1 MAACTAT
8 STEINGACH
17 AIPIPGPPGHPC
29 SDAWPGAHRRGCCLQ
44 QLRRFSDHG
53 PAVADV
59 DLRPGRF
66 GESRR
71 PRPATAAPATS
82 APANAA
88 AEITANWEK
97 FFDSS
102 TSVAEKA
109 KLLENGGTFSSAIQS
124 LVNLPLASGLGAKV
138 TAVVVNSATSATVSY
153 NIVAGGST
161 LLANQT
167 GKAVYQDGIW
177 KVGDATLCNLFKLIP
192 GGSVPSACSSVS

>member
-1 MAACTAT
+1 RWQPAQLHPPRLMGRVMRFQFPARRVILAPMLGLALIAAASACSSSGSSAT
-8 STEINGACH
+8 TTPPTSASAPAGSPSAVPAST
-17 AIPIPGPPGHPC
+17 
-29 SDAWPGAHRRGCCLQ
+29 
-44 QLRRFSDHG
+44 
-53 PAVADV
+53 
-59 DLRPGRF
+59 
-66 GESRR
+66 
-71 PRPATAAPATS
+71 TAAPATS

-138 TAVVVNSATSATVSY
+138 TAVVVNSATTATVSY

-177 KVGDATLCNLFKLIP
+177 KVGDATLCNL
-192 GGSVPSACSSVS
+192 

>member
-1 MAACTAT
+1 M
-8 STEINGACH
+8 
-17 AIPIPGPPGHPC
+17 
-29 SDAWPGAHRRGCCLQ
+29 
-44 QLRRFSDHG
+44 RF
-53 PAVADV
+53 
-59 DLRPGRF
+59 RFPGRRVILAPVF
-66 GESRR
+66 GLALIAAASACSSSGTSSTTA
-71 PRPATAAPATS
+71 PPSPTSSSVPVGSPTPAGSSAAPASS

-109 KLLENGGTFSSAIQS
+109 KLLQNGPTFSSAINSFTQ
-124 LVNLPLASGLGAKV
+124 LPLANGIGAKV

-161 LLANQT
+161 LLANQS

-192 GGSVPSACSSVS
+192 GGSVPSACSSIS

>member
-1 MAACTAT
+1 MRFQFPARRVILAPVFGLALIAAASACSSSGTSSTTTPPSPTASAAPVGSPT
-8 STEINGACH
+8 
-17 AIPIPGPPGHPC
+17 
-29 SDAWPGAHRRGCCLQ
+29 
-44 QLRRFSDHG
+44 
-53 PAVADV
+53 PA
-59 DLRPGRF
+59 G
-66 GESRR
+66 SS
-71 PRPATAAPATS
+71 AAPATS

-109 KLLENGGTFSSAIQS
+109 KLLQNGPTFSSAINSFTQ
-124 LVNLPLASGLGAKV
+124 LPLANGIGAKV
-138 TAVVVNSATSATVSY
+138 TAVVVNSATTATVSY

-161 LLANQT
+161 LLANQS

-192 GGSVPSACSSVS
+192 GGSVPSACSSIS

>member
-1 MAACTAT
+1 MRFQFPARRVILAPMLGLALIAAASACSSSGSSAT
-8 STEINGACH
+8 TT
-17 AIPIPGPPGHPC
+17 PPTSASAPVGSP
-29 SDAWPGAHRRGCCLQ
+29 SAV
-44 QLRRFSDHG
+44 
-53 PAVADV
+53 PA
-59 DLRPGRF
+59 
-66 GESRR
+66 SSS
-71 PRPATAAPATS
+71 AAPATS

>member
-1 MAACTAT
+1 MRFQFPARRVILAPMLGLALIAAASACSSSGSSAT
-8 STEINGACH
+8 TT
-17 AIPIPGPPGHPC
+17 PPTSASAPVGSP
-29 SDAWPGAHRRGCCLQ
+29 SAV
-44 QLRRFSDHG
+44 
-53 PAVADV
+53 PA
-59 DLRPGRF
+59 
-66 GESRR
+66 SSS
-71 PRPATAAPATS
+71 AAPATS

-124 LVNLPLASGLGAKV
+124 LVDLPLASGLGAKV

-161 LLANQT
+161 LLANQS

>member
-1 MAACTAT
+1 MLGLALIAAASACSSSGSSAT
-8 STEINGACH
+8 TT
-17 AIPIPGPPGHPC
+17 PPTSASAPVGSP
-29 SDAWPGAHRRGCCLQ
+29 SAV
-44 QLRRFSDHG
+44 
-53 PAVADV
+53 PA
-59 DLRPGRF
+59 
-66 GESRR
+66 SSS
-71 PRPATAAPATS
+71 AAPATS

>member
-1 MAACTAT
+1 MRFRFPARRVILAPVFGLALIAAASACSSSGTSSTTTPPSPTASAAPVGSPT
-8 STEINGACH
+8 
-17 AIPIPGPPGHPC
+17 
-29 SDAWPGAHRRGCCLQ
+29 
-44 QLRRFSDHG
+44 
-53 PAVADV
+53 PA
-59 DLRPGRF
+59 G
-66 GESRR
+66 SS
-71 PRPATAAPATS
+71 AAPATS

-109 KLLENGGTFSSAIQS
+109 KLLQNGPTFSSAINSFTQ
-124 LVNLPLASGLGAKV
+124 LPLANGIGAKV
-138 TAVVVNSATSATVSY
+138 TAVVVNSATTATVSY

-161 LLANQT
+161 LLANHS

-192 GGSVPSACSSVS
+192 GGAVPSACSSVS

>member
-1 MAACTAT
+1 MRFQFPARRVILAPMLGLALIAAASACSSSGSSAT
-8 STEINGACH
+8 TT
-17 AIPIPGPPGHPC
+17 PPT
-29 SDAWPGAHRRGCCLQ
+29 SASA
-44 QLRRFSDHG
+44 
-53 PAVADV
+53 PAGSPSAV
-59 DLRPGRF
+59 
-66 GESRR
+66 
-71 PRPATAAPATS
+71 PASSTAAPATS

-138 TAVVVNSATSATVSY
+138 TAVVVNSATAATVSY

>member
-1 MAACTAT
+1 MRFQFPARRVILAPVFGLALIAAASACSSSGTSSTTAPPSPTASSAPVGSPTTVSAPPSTT
-8 STEINGACH
+8 ST
-17 AIPIPGPPGHPC
+17 
-29 SDAWPGAHRRGCCLQ
+29 S
-44 QLRRFSDHG
+44 
-53 PAVADV
+53 
-59 DLRPGRF
+59 
-66 GESRR
+66 
-71 PRPATAAPATS
+71 
-82 APANAA
+82 NAA

-109 KLLENGGTFSSAIQS
+109 KLLQNGPTFSSAINSFTQ
-124 LVNLPLASGLGAKV
+124 LPLANGIGAKV
-138 TAVVVNSATSATVSY
+138 TAVVVNSATTATVSY

-177 KVGDATLCNLFKLIP
+177 KVGDATLCNLFTLIP

>member
-1 MAACTAT
+1 MRFQFPARRVILAPMLGLALIAAASACSSSGSSAT
-8 STEINGACH
+8 TT
-17 AIPIPGPPGHPC
+17 PPTPTTSASAGSP
-29 SDAWPGAHRRGCCLQ
+29 SAV
-44 QLRRFSDHG
+44 
-53 PAVADV
+53 PA
-59 DLRPGRF
+59 
-66 GESRR
+66 SSS
-71 PRPATAAPATS
+71 AAPATS

-161 LLANQT
+161 LLANQS

>member
-1 MAACTAT
+1 MRFQFPARRVILAPMLGLALIAAASACSSSGSSGTTTPPSATA
-8 STEINGACH
+8 SSA
-17 AIPIPGPPGHPC
+17 
-29 SDAWPGAHRRGCCLQ
+29 
-44 QLRRFSDHG
+44 
-53 PAVADV
+53 PAGSPSAV
-59 DLRPGRF
+59 
-66 GESRR
+66 
-71 PRPATAAPATS
+71 PASSTAAPATS

-138 TAVVVNSATSATVSY
+138 TAVVVNSATTATVSY

>member
-1 MAACTAT
+1 MRFQFPARRVILAPMLGLALIAAASACSSSGSSAT
-8 STEINGACH
+8 TTPPTSASAPAGSPSAVPAST
-17 AIPIPGPPGHPC
+17 
-29 SDAWPGAHRRGCCLQ
+29 
-44 QLRRFSDHG
+44 
-53 PAVADV
+53 
-59 DLRPGRF
+59 
-66 GESRR
+66 
-71 PRPATAAPATS
+71 TAAPATS

-138 TAVVVNSATSATVSY
+138 TAVVVNSATTATVSY

>member
-1 MAACTAT
+1 MGRVMRFQFPARRVILAPMLGLALIAAASACSSSGSSGTTTPPSATA
-8 STEINGACH
+8 SSA
-17 AIPIPGPPGHPC
+17 
-29 SDAWPGAHRRGCCLQ
+29 
-44 QLRRFSDHG
+44 
-53 PAVADV
+53 PAGSPSAV
-59 DLRPGRF
+59 
-66 GESRR
+66 
-71 PRPATAAPATS
+71 PASSTAAPATS

-138 TAVVVNSATSATVSY
+138 TAVVVNSATTATVSY

>member
-1 MAACTAT
+1 MRFQFPARRVILAPMLGLALIAAASACSSSGSSATTTPPTPTASAT
-8 STEINGACH
+8 AGSPSAV
-17 AIPIPGPPGHPC
+17 
-29 SDAWPGAHRRGCCLQ
+29 
-44 QLRRFSDHG
+44 
-53 PAVADV
+53 PA
-59 DLRPGRF
+59 
-66 GESRR
+66 SSS
-71 PRPATAAPATS
+71 AAPATS

>member
-1 MAACTAT
+1 MRFQFPARRVILAPMLGLALIAAASACSSSGSSAT
-8 STEINGACH
+8 TT
-17 AIPIPGPPGHPC
+17 PPT
-29 SDAWPGAHRRGCCLQ
+29 SASA
-44 QLRRFSDHG
+44 
-53 PAVADV
+53 PAGSPSAV
-59 DLRPGRF
+59 
-66 GESRR
+66 
-71 PRPATAAPATS
+71 PASSTAAPATS

-102 TSVAEKA
+102 TTVAEKA

-138 TAVVVNSATSATVSY
+138 TAVVVNSATTATVSY